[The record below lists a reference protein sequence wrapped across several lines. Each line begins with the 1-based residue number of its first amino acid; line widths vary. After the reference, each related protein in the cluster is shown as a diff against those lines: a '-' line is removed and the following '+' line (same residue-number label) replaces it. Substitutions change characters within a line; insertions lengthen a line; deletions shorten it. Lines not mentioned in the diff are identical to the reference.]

1 MSDES
6 PPEADKIDGAPHP
19 RETAQL
25 IGQGA
30 AEAAFLEAFNSGRLH
45 HAWLITGPRGVGKAT
60 LAWRLARFLV
70 ANPPDEGDA
79 LFAPPKPDSLG
90 IAEDHPVIR
99 RIQAMSE
106 PSVMLL
112 RRPWDEKTKRLRAE
126 ITVEEVRKLNSFF
139 GLSSVDGGRR
149 VVIVDAADEMNVSAA
164 NALLKVLEE
173 PPKNTTLL
181 LISHQP
187 SRLLPTIR
195 SRCRSLRL
203 GPLGP
208 QDMAQALE
216 QAGIMAEDA
225 AALAEL
231 AEGSVGEAARLCDL
245 GGLALYGDLVG
256 LFSSLPRMDRA
267 LAARLADGTAGKGA
281 EGRFDLTLVLLDR
294 LLSRL
299 ARRGTLG
306 DAPSQIVAGEG
317 EMLARLAPDPLMARA
332 WADLSQSLTARARR
346 GKAVNLDPA
355 ALILD
360 MCFDIEKT
368 AARLPA

>member
-1 MSDES
+1 MNDDL
-6 PPEADKIDGAPHP
+6 PPQADQIDGAPHP
-19 RETAQL
+19 RDTARL

-60 LAWRLARFLV
+60 LAWQLARFLI

-79 LFAPPKPDSLG
+79 LFAPPKPDSLM
-90 IAEDHPVIR
+90 ISQDHPVNR
-99 RIQAMSE
+99 RIQALSE
-106 PSVMLL
+106 PSLMLL

-139 GLSSVDGGRR
+139 GLSAVDGGRR
-149 VVIVDAADEMNVSAA
+149 VVIVDAADEMNTSAA

-203 GPLGP
+203 GTLGP
-208 QDMAQALE
+208 QDMAQALDL
-216 QAGIMAEDA
+216 AGIEAEDTG
-225 AALAEL
+225 ALAEL

-245 GGLALYGDLVG
+245 GGLALYGDLVA
-256 LFSSLPRMDRA
+256 LFSTLPRMDRA
-267 LAARLADGTAGKGA
+267 LAARLADGCVGKGA

-299 ARRGTLG
+299 ARTGSLG
-306 DAPSQIVAGEG
+306 VTPTAIVEGEV
-317 EMLARLAPDPLMARA
+317 EMLARLAPDPQAARD
-332 WADLSQSLTARARR
+332 WADLSQSLTSRARR

-360 MCFDIEKT
+360 MCFGIEKT